1 MGKNV
6 FFKGAKKEK
15 EKEKDG
21 KEKDVM
27 DLLCSEDFESIP
39 FETESDALL
48 LLNEIS
54 GTSNLTSTQSS
65 NGNLLHKNNHSFSK
79 ISHS

>member
-1 MGKNV
+1 
-6 FFKGAKKEK
+6 
-15 EKEKDG
+15 
-21 KEKDVM
+21 M

-54 GTSNLTSTQSS
+54 SATPLLSQQANNGIGMLYYLSNSNLFEPTFTK
-65 NGNLLHKNNHSFSK
+65 L
-79 ISHS
+79 

>member
-1 MGKNV
+1 MELLGS
-6 FFKGAKKEK
+6 GSKKDK

-54 GTSNLTSTQSS
+54 SATPLLSQQNNSGKLRYRS
-65 NGNLLHKNNHSFSK
+65 NGG
-79 ISHS
+79 

>member
-1 MGKNV
+1 MEIELK
-6 FFKGAKKEK
+6 FLGAGILGSKKDKEK
-15 EKEKDG
+15 DKDG

-39 FETESDALL
+39 FETESDSLL

-54 GTSNLTSTQSS
+54 SATPLLSQQPNNGMSCHHSNS
-65 NGNLLHKNNHSFSK
+65 N
-79 ISHS
+79 

>member
-1 MGKNV
+1 MELKFLGSGILGSK
-6 FFKGAKKEK
+6 KDKEK
-15 EKEKDG
+15 DKDG

-39 FETESDALL
+39 FETESDSLL

-54 GTSNLTSTQSS
+54 SATPLLSQQANNGMPCYHSNS
-65 NGNLLHKNNHSFSK
+65 N
-79 ISHS
+79 